1 MSTPP
6 PRGRWPFARRREAV
20 VETAETVVGGPQPP
34 PPNRLGVGLLL
45 GLALVLLAAG
55 IIAGVWFVK
64 HRDDSNGT
72 TTVTTAAPTTV
83 AVPKVVGMTES
94 KALVALASAGFKPRE
109 RFTPTKK
116 PSRLVVSQAPQAD
129 TQVARGADVTI
140 VVDSGAPKVTVPN
153 VQGIA
158 AAEATAALQKQGL
171 DAKQTQ
177 VASTKPPGT
186 VVSQAPAAG
195 SSVAKGSAVTLGVA
209 KAKPVAVPDVTGQT
223 ETNAAATLKSA
234 GLASASVTVPSGEA
248 KGTVVAQSPAA
259 GSQAAGGS
267 KVRIN
272 VSDGT
277 GTSTGTST
285 ATTTTRATTTAPA
298 STTPTPSKTA
308 TVPDL
313 SGTNEQQAVQ
323 SLATAGLRASI
334 VFVPG
339 QDPQGTV
346 VGQGK
351 PAGSTIPRDSH
362 VQINVST
369 GPSPKP
375 AKAIPDTVGQTLT
388 QAVSTLNAAGF
399 KLIYVK
405 VTVPAKT
412 QAGKVVEQQP
422 SAATSVPQGVQVLV
436 YLGAFRA

>member
-1 MSTPP
+1 M
-6 PRGRWPFARRREAV
+6 
-20 VETAETVVGGPQPP
+20 
-34 PPNRLGVGLLL
+34 
-45 GLALVLLAAG
+45 
-55 IIAGVWFVK
+55 
-64 HRDDSNGT
+64 
-72 TTVTTAAPTTV
+72 
-83 AVPKVVGMTES
+83 
-94 KALVALASAGFKPRE
+94 
-109 RFTPTKK
+109 
-116 PSRLVVSQAPQAD
+116 
-129 TQVARGADVTI
+129 
-140 VVDSGAPKVTVPN
+140 
-153 VQGIA
+153 
-158 AAEATAALQKQGL
+158 
-171 DAKQTQ
+171 
-177 VASTKPPGT
+177 
-186 VVSQAPAAG
+186 
-195 SSVAKGSAVTLGVA
+195 
-209 KAKPVAVPDVTGQT
+209 
-223 ETNAAATLKSA
+223 
-234 GLASASVTVPSGEA
+234 
-248 KGTVVAQSPAA
+248 
-259 GSQAAGGS
+259 
-267 KVRIN
+267 RIN